1 MTPEDIPT
9 CHRDKL
15 KRTLTIPFPYK
26 EPHTKGEGE
35 GAYSPRKVP
44 GHIYC
49 TLGTRHLHVLTK
61 KCNTKY
67 GSPPLPPTCIKT
79 TATPCSL
86 SVTTTSSLIV
96 HHGISRTTG
105 SETHRQLYT
114 TSCNQHQVLR
124 CHSYSILGS
133 TMHQNT
139 DSACL
144 FTQEILGGN

>member
-1 MTPEDIPT
+1 MEMCPSPRNRSLWWWVVICTKADVQRRLPLGRNTSVDNGYTSWVDSNTMTPEDIPT

-67 GSPPLPPTCIKT
+67 GSPPPHL
-79 TATPCSL
+79 
-86 SVTTTSSLIV
+86 
-96 HHGISRTTG
+96 
-105 SETHRQLYT
+105 
-114 TSCNQHQVLR
+114 
-124 CHSYSILGS
+124 
-133 TMHQNT
+133 HQNNCY
-139 DSACL
+139 SL
-144 FTQEILGGN
+144 LLVSNNHQFPYSPSWHQSHHR